1 MADSDNG
8 CSIRGFSVGSLTRPA
23 RAGYD
28 RWPAQGDVGL
38 TVATGRVVRPVASRN
53 AGGFYFLGVGRG
65 KELLPKP
72 GLNSYN
78 RGRSAI
84 QKSIF
89 PGAEDFRAGAVRNK
103 GVHANGVCN

>member
-1 MADSDNG
+1 MADSDNF
-8 CSIRGFSVGSLTRPA
+8 CSIRRFPVGSLTGPARVGYDRRPA
-23 RAGYD
+23 R
-28 RWPAQGDVGL
+28 GDVGL

-53 AGGFYFLGVGRG
+53 HGGAGFAGVGRG

-72 GLNSYN
+72 GLKGYD

-89 PGAEDFRAGAVRNK
+89 PWAKDFRAGAIRNK